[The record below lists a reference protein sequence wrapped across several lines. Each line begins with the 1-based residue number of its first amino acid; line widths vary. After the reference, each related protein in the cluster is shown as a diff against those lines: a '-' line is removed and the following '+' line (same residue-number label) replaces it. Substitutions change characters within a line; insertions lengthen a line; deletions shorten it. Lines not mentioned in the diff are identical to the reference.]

1 MASRETRLFTSEA
14 PGHLQNTAGRDGLHR
29 LMTEDGAWEAFVSKA
44 KLPRD
49 KAVALHKVL
58 GDLSALSAL
67 ADRDR
72 LRKDLQGRKRFLK
85 AFPHLKAEVEEHI
98 VQLHALAERTEE
110 LHKGCAIS
118 SVVADSFSTFSDM
131 LGLLSLFL
139 APVTA
144 EGSLM
149 LSATG
154 LGLGVAAT
162 VTNVATSIVE
172 EASRF
177 SDEVEADHHDSTG
190 MDVLEAG
197 AAVARIASKFPQA
210 ARDITKDLEALEQHM
225 DALRLVRANP
235 RLEEDARILA
245 KTGKIPDQR
254 ARQVRATLRG
264 TPLAMSNEA
273 RIKRATS
280 AGVSLLQDA
289 DSLVK
294 TSKHLYEGAQSES
307 AEALRELAQEL
318 EEKMGKLAKVYTT
331 LLISRLVSPSPKTY

>member
-1 MASRETRLFTSEA
+1 M
-14 PGHLQNTAGRDGLHR
+14 
-29 LMTEDGAWEAFVSKA
+29 
-44 KLPRD
+44 
-49 KAVALHKVL
+49 ALHKVL

-72 LRKDLQGRKRFLK
+72 LQKDLRSRKRFLK

-98 VQLHALAERTEE
+98 RQLHALADRTEE
-110 LHKGCAIS
+110 LHRGCAIS

-131 LGLLSLFL
+131 LGLLGLFL
-139 APVTA
+139 APVTT

-177 SDEVEADHHDSTG
+177 SNEVEAGHHDSTG

-225 DALRLVRANP
+225 DALRLVRDNP

-254 ARQVRATLRG
+254 ARRVRATLRG

-273 RIKRATS
+273 RIKRATR

-318 EEKMGKLAKVYTT
+318 EEKMGKLDKFYTT
-331 LLISRLVSPSPKTY
+331 LLISQLVSPSPKTY